1 MPWQSPNGTKPISWI
16 MDLTVLLKSLRET
29 RQETA
34 QVAQQ
39 LLGAET
45 RRQQEALMQQWQQV
59 VRQAARVQW

>member
-1 MPWQSPNGTKPISWI
+1 

-59 VRQAARVQW
+59 GRQAARVQW